1 MEKVLIIGAKGM
13 LGQDLVKVFR
23 KKGNY
28 GVVAWDFNDLD
39 ITKREEVF
47 AKLKEAN
54 PDIVIN
60 SAAYNAV
67 DKAEEPEGFELAM
80 AVNAL
85 GPKNL
90 AEYCKENNVLFITY
104 SSDYVFHGDKKEGY
118 REDDTPDPI
127 SQYGQSK
134 AEGEKNVQ
142 AVGGNYYLIRTSKLF
157 GQEGTG
163 QNVKKSFADTMIEL
177 SEKLPELKVVDE
189 EWSCF
194 TYTPDLAE
202 ATLILIE
209 ENKPFGIY
217 HITNSE
223 PCTWYGFAKTLFE
236 ILDKKVKLTPVP
248 ASTFPRPAKRPDFS
262 ALLNT
267 KLPPLRSCEEAL
279 KEFLGNATNTNNQ

>member
-1 MEKVLIIGAKGM
+1 MKKVIIIGAKGM
-13 LGQDLVKVFR
+13 LGQDLVKVFQESGR
-23 KKGNY
+23 Y
-28 GVVAWDFNDLD
+28 EMVAWDMDNLD
-39 ITKREEVF
+39 ITKRDEAF
-47 AKLKEAN
+47 AKLKEIG

-90 AEYCKENNVLFITY
+90 AEYCKENNIVFVTY
-104 SSDYVFHGDKKEGY
+104 SSDYVFRGDKKEGY
-118 REDDTPDPI
+118 RENDIPNPV
-127 SQYGQSK
+127 SKYGQTK
-134 AEGEKNVQ
+134 YEGEKNVQ
-142 AVGGNYYLIRTSKLF
+142 IVGGNYYLIRTAKLF
-157 GQEGTG
+157 GKEGAG

-177 SEKLPELKVVDE
+177 SEKMPELKVVDE

-223 PCTWYGFAKTLFE
+223 PCTWYGYAKTLFE
-236 ILDKKVKLTPVP
+236 ILGKKVKISPVS

-262 ALLNT
+262 VLLNT
-267 KLPPLRSCEEAL
+267 KLPPLRSYREAL
-279 KEFLGNATNTNNQ
+279 REFLNKS